1 MENGTKK
8 TYGVTVHHMERLAL
22 KKVCKKNIRDIE
34 WDDVSEYAPAVLAAV
49 IMPLTFSIAYGIAI
63 GFIAY
68 VLIKSLSGKQS
79 QLNKGSIAIA
89 AVSLLYFAV

>member
-1 MENGTKK
+1 M
-8 TYGVTVHHMERLAL
+8 
-22 KKVCKKNIRDIE
+22 
-34 WDDVSEYAPAVLAAV
+34 SEYAPAVLAAV

-68 VLIKSLSGKQS
+68 VVIKALSGKQS

-89 AVSLLYFAV
+89 AVSLVYFAV